1 MLKKYKTQADKQPK
15 NRVRVTKNTGKLR
28 LHGNI
33 RVTTHSRSNLDD
45 DKWGNRTKCK
55 TQELTNKV
63 KQDMNNNN

>member
-45 DKWGNRTKCK
+45 EKWGNGTKCK
-55 TQELTNKV
+55 T
-63 KQDMNNNN
+63 